1 MKEQK
6 HDKLAAYED
15 KLKDANKSAAFSKVL
30 DEYRGAQD
38 KVDREFDKQREKE
51 MTELQRRLRNRRNK
65 AKSEKE
71 LATQEDLKAL

>member
-1 MKEQK
+1 LKEQK

-38 KVDREFDKQREKE
+38 KVDRELDKQREKE

>member
-1 MKEQK
+1 M
-6 HDKLAAYED
+6 
-15 KLKDANKSAAFSKVL
+15 

-38 KVDREFDKQREKE
+38 KVDRELDKQREKE

-71 LATQEDLKAL
+71 LATQEELKAL

>member
-1 MKEQK
+1 M
-6 HDKLAAYED
+6 
-15 KLKDANKSAAFSKVL
+15 

-38 KVDREFDKQREKE
+38 KVDRELDKQREKQ

-71 LATQEDLKAL
+71 LATQVDLKVLQVKEEEELVDVKAKRS